1 MKKLS
6 NKKKKLYIM
15 ISIATLLII
24 LFASFR
30 QGSIE
35 ITLKELFEGICG
47 SNVSDNYEIVR
58 DLRMPRVF
66 TAILIGANLSIA
78 GVLLQAVI
86 RNPLADPYVT
96 GISSGASLVTVAVMI
111 FMPSI
116 GIMRPILG
124 FLGGLIS
131 CAIVYMFA
139 YKNELSPIRIVLVG
153 AAINA
158 LFGGCISMM
167 TTSLG
172 MGASNIQ
179 RWLQG
184 SLAAVKWSDVII
196 ILIYSIIGIL
206 LALLLSRNCNILML
220 GNKNAKG
227 LGING
232 DVQMIMITGIAVF
245 LSSISTSVGGVIS
258 FVGLVV
264 PHICRMIV
272 GSDHKYLIPFSG
284 FVGANL
290 LLIAD
295 TLGRVIMKPYEVP
308 VGIIMAIIG
317 APFFLYILR
326 RSDIK

>member
-1 MKKLS
+1 M
-6 NKKKKLYIM
+6 KKKLYII
-15 ISIATLLII
+15 ISLIVLSILLFTS
-24 LFASFR
+24 LG
-30 QGSIE
+30 QGSID
-35 ITLKELFEGICG
+35 ITLKELFEGIFG
-47 SNVSDNYEIVR
+47 SNISNNYEIVR

-66 TAILIGANLSIA
+66 IAVLIGANLSIA

-116 GIMRPILG
+116 GMMRPILG
-124 FLGGLIS
+124 FLGGVLS
-131 CAIVYMFA
+131 CGIVYIFA
-139 YKNELSPIRIVLVG
+139 YKKELFPIRIVLVG

-158 LFGGCISMM
+158 LFGGFTSMM

-172 MGASNIQ
+172 MGATNIQ

-184 SLAAVKWSDVII
+184 SLVAIKWSDVTI
-196 ILIYSIIGIL
+196 ILIYSIIGIV

-220 GNKNAKG
+220 GNKNAKS

-232 DVQMIMITGIAVF
+232 DLQMIIITGVAVF
-245 LSSISTSVGGVIS
+245 LSSISPSIGGVIS

-264 PHICRMIV
+264 PHICRIII

-284 FVGANL
+284 LVGANL
-290 LLIAD
+290 LLLAD
-295 TLGRVIMKPYEVP
+295 TLGRIIMKPYEVP

>member
-1 MKKLS
+1 M
-6 NKKKKLYIM
+6 KKKLYII
-15 ISIATLLII
+15 ISLIVLSILLFTS
-24 LFASFR
+24 LG
-30 QGSIE
+30 QGSID
-35 ITLKELFEGICG
+35 ITLKELFEGIFG
-47 SNVSDNYEIVR
+47 SNISNNYEIVR

-66 TAILIGANLSIA
+66 IAVLIGANLSIA

-116 GIMRPILG
+116 GMMRPILG
-124 FLGGLIS
+124 FLGGVLS
-131 CAIVYMFA
+131 CGIVYIFA
-139 YKNELSPIRIVLVG
+139 YKKELFPIRIVLVG

-158 LFGGCISMM
+158 LFGGFTSMM

-172 MGASNIQ
+172 MGATNIQ

-184 SLAAVKWSDVII
+184 SLVAIKWSDVTI
-196 ILIYSIIGIL
+196 ILIYSIIGIV

-220 GNKNAKG
+220 GNKNAKS

-232 DVQMIMITGIAVF
+232 DLQMIIITGVAVF
-245 LSSISTSVGGVIS
+245 LSSISTSIGGVIS

-264 PHICRMIV
+264 PHICRIII

-284 FVGANL
+284 LVGANL
-290 LLIAD
+290 LLLAD